1 MVKGISAGRIKVIS
15 AFLLLFG
22 PALLLIFLGTRSCE
36 HKFMQLEDYG
46 EAKEYAFKTVEGT
59 PVTTASLKDK
69 VVLLSTLQLTC
80 PDSCAVSVWHIDQLI
95 YQKIR
100 KNKNEKNA
108 VQIVSVVTDGEGNP
122 VDDIAPVIEMM
133 EDNVEAY
140 DPEVWT
146 IVSGDAKSLYDIEH
160 NRQTLLQK
168 GDEYFG
174 GEAYQE
180 LMLLL
185 DKNNHLRMVLNGS
198 TEGYVRRMY
207 QHVALL
213 LKQYDKEDAK
223 SDR

>member
-1 MVKGISAGRIKVIS
+1 MAKGISAGRIKVIS

-36 HKFMQLEDYG
+36 HKFMKLEDYG
-46 EAKEYAFKTVEGT
+46 EAKEYAFKTVKGAPIT
-59 PVTTASLKDK
+59 AASLKNK
-69 VVLLSTLQLTC
+69 VVLLNTLQLTC
-80 PDSCAVSVWHIDQLI
+80 PDSCAISVWHIDQLI

-122 VDDIAPVIEMM
+122 VYDIAPVLEMM
-133 EDNVEAY
+133 RDNVEAY

-146 IVSGDAKSLYDIEH
+146 IVSGDARSLYDMEH
-160 NRQTLLQK
+160 NGQTLLQK

>member
-1 MVKGISAGRIKVIS
+1 
-15 AFLLLFG
+15 
-22 PALLLIFLGTRSCE
+22 
-36 HKFMQLEDYG
+36 
-46 EAKEYAFKTVEGT
+46 
-59 PVTTASLKDK
+59 
-69 VVLLSTLQLTC
+69 
-80 PDSCAVSVWHIDQLI
+80 
-95 YQKIR
+95 
-100 KNKNEKNA
+100 
-108 VQIVSVVTDGEGNP
+108 
-122 VDDIAPVIEMM
+122 MM

-160 NRQTLLQK
+160 NGQTLLQK

-185 DKNNHLRMVLNGS
+185 DKNNHLRMALNGS

>member
-36 HKFMQLEDYG
+36 HKFMLLEDYG
-46 EAKEYAFKTVEGT
+46 EAKEYSFKTVEGT

-108 VQIVSVVTDGEGNP
+108 VQIVSIVTDGEGNP

-133 EDNVEAY
+133 EDNVEDY

-160 NRQTLLQK
+160 NGQTLLQK

-185 DKNNHLRMVLNGS
+185 DKNNHLRMALNGS

>member
-1 MVKGISAGRIKVIS
+1 MANGISAGRIKVIS

-46 EAKEYAFKTVEGT
+46 EPKEYAFKTVEGT

-160 NRQTLLQK
+160 NGQTLLQK

>member
-1 MVKGISAGRIKVIS
+1 MAKGISAGRIKVIS
-15 AFLLLFG
+15 AFFLLFG

-36 HKFMQLEDYG
+36 HKFMELEDYG

-160 NRQTLLQK
+160 NGQTLLQK